1 MSANGLQWITTLCFC
16 LLLRLKHIS
25 DIVAIGIYR
34 LFYFYLHKY
43 ENQLYHRE
51 CNFNSRIT
59 VEVAHIAGN
68 LENVHG
74 NTEESK

>member
-1 MSANGLQWITTLCFC
+1 MDYSGLLHYVFPF
-16 LLLRLKHIS
+16 LRLKHIS
-25 DIVAIGIYR
+25 DIDAIGMYR
-34 LFYFYLHKY
+34 IFFYLHKY
-43 ENQLYHRE
+43 KNQLYHRE
-51 CNFNSRIT
+51 CNFNSRFT